1 MIIDNKG
8 KLFGKISIIDILIFL
23 IIVAVV
29 AGLGYKLTRSK
40 SGSPVFT
47 KQDEI
52 EVKFRHDDVP
62 EFVVRAIKE
71 GDPVRESVQ
80 NASFGKVSNVET
92 GESIVWLDTEDGQ
105 SVKGSRE
112 GYYSVEITMNAKG
125 IMGSSGVTIDKANY
139 YVGQT
144 LTLYVGNAGLYSGRI
159 SDIRKKE

>member
-8 KLFGKISIIDILIFL
+8 KLFGKISIIDILIVL
-23 IIVAVV
+23 IVVGAV

-40 SGSPVFT
+40 AGNPVFT

-52 EVKFRHDDVP
+52 QVKFRHDDVP
-62 EFVVRAIKE
+62 EFVVKAIKE

-80 NASFGKVSNVET
+80 NASFGKVSSIET
-92 GESIVWLDTEDGQ
+92 GDAIVWLDTEDGR
-105 SVKGSRE
+105 SVKVSRE

-125 IMGSSGVTIDKANY
+125 MMGSSGVTIDKASY

-144 LTLYVGNAGLYSGRI
+144 VTLYVGNAALYSGKI
-159 SDIRKKE
+159 TDIKEKG